1 MKAFRFPLES
11 LRTLRKQREQVAQ
24 QKYSAALARCDE
36 AAQAFRLAETELL
49 TGHAMLD
56 HELTAGASAARIMNL
71 QTWCKVLDLRR
82 KECVNA
88 LVAAQSDANEAF
100 RAMTTAVRER
110 EALDKF
116 YEKSRRVW
124 ERALLNA
131 EQKIFDELAIQ
142 RQHEPA
148 WSGAFSA

>member
-1 MKAFRFPLES
+1 MKAFKFPLES
-11 LRTLRKQREQVAQ
+11 LLTLRQQREQSAQ
-24 QKYSAALARCDE
+24 QKYSQALARCDE
-36 AAQAFRLAETELL
+36 AARALKLAETELL

-56 HELTAGASAARIMNL
+56 HELSNGASAARIMNL
-71 QTWCKVLDLRR
+71 QMWCKVLEARR
-82 KECVNA
+82 KECATA
-88 LVAAQSDANEAF
+88 LAGAQLEANEAF